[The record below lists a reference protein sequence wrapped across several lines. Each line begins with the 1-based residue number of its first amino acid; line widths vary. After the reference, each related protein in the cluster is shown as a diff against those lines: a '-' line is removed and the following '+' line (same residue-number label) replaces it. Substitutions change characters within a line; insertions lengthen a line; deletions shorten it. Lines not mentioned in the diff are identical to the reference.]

1 LGLSIFTK
9 IPRCSGKAENEEYAE
24 FDISVNTKKQNLNY
38 AVYREEREI
47 FFIFFIFCIFF
58 VSMIYPEKCVLSDKK
73 ENLVLTFSNFE
84 HLFLSTLKI
93 R

>member
-1 LGLSIFTK
+1 LISPIFPE

-47 FFIFFIFCIFF
+47 Y
-58 VSMIYPEKCVLSDKK
+58 SSYS
-73 ENLVLTFSNFE
+73 SY
-84 HLFLSTLKI
+84 SAYSSY